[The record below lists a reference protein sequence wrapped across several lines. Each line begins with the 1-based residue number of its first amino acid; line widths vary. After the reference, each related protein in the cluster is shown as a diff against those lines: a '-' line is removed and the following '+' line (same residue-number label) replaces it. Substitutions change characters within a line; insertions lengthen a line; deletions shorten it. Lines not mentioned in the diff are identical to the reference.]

1 MKLPVAA
8 PDLNPQ
14 KHVWKDAQTTV
25 SHNHPFKQMP
35 ALAIE
40 FDDFLSSHSFPSS
53 FLDVYGYNAI
63 RPLFI

>member
-1 MKLPVAA
+1 M
-8 PDLNPQ
+8 
-14 KHVWKDAQTTV
+14 
-25 SHNHPFKQMP
+25 S
-35 ALAIE
+35 ALADE